1 MALASL
7 VSRWRAR
14 RMRDPVRGTLVVT
27 SASRIDPAT
36 RSQAYRLHG
45 VVHADGLVATSVA
58 HAGVASVERWP
69 RAGGRLP
76 VVVDRADPTR
86 LKVLWDEVPV
96 TSA

>member
-7 VSRWRAR
+7 RSRWRAR

-27 SASRIDPAT
+27 SASTIDPAT
-36 RSQAYRLHG
+36 RSRVYRLHG

-58 HAGVASVERWP
+58 HAGVASAGRWP
-69 RAGGRLP
+69 RSGGRLP

-86 LKVLWDEVPV
+86 LKVLWDEVRV
-96 TSA
+96 TSS